1 MHETRALINA
11 LKKRLKSKHLNYKDV
26 AKHLDLSEAQV
37 KRLFSQEDFSL
48 TRLEQI
54 LSLMDMRLVDLFEML
69 QTQESYVSQLS
80 PEQEDTLIQEP
91 KLLLTF
97 FLLLNGWPLE
107 DIYLIFTIDHME
119 MIRLLAKLDKL
130 KLIELLP
137 GNKVKLLTAN
147 NFAWRT
153 NGPVQKFFED
163 YVFAEFF
170 KDKFN
175 TPDAKLVF
183 LGGML
188 SEASLEK
195 LKWLMDDVA
204 QKTNVLIREDLKL
217 PLQKRSGIGF
227 VIAARKWELSVFSK
241 LRKPT

>member
-1 MHETRALINA
+1 MYETRALIKT
-11 LKKRLKSKHLNYKDV
+11 LKKVLKSKQLHYKDV

-37 KRLFSQEDFSL
+37 KRMFSQEDFSL

-54 LSLMDMRLVDLFEML
+54 LSLVNMRLVDLFELL
-69 QTQESYVSQLS
+69 QEQESYVSQLT
-80 PEQEDTLIQEP
+80 PEQEDTLIQDP

-107 DIYLIFTIDHME
+107 EIYRLFAIAPME
-119 MIRLLAKLDKL
+119 MTRLLAKLDKL

-137 GNKVKLLTAN
+137 ENKVKLLTSN
-147 NFAWRT
+147 NFSWRK
-153 NGPVQKFFED
+153 NGPVQQFFED

-175 TPDAKLVF
+175 TSDSKLVF

-188 SEASLEK
+188 SEASIEK
-195 LKWLMDDVA
+195 LKVLMDDFA
-204 QKTNVLIREDLKL
+204 QKTNEMIRDDLKL
-217 PLQKRSGIGF
+217 PLGKRAGIGF
-227 VIAARKWELSVFSK
+227 VLAVRKWELSVFSK
-241 LRKPT
+241 LRRT